1 MPPVHKEA
9 VVVSMMESIF
19 RYLDLPVPIVVDAFK
34 LPNRHGLPTIEGTD
48 EIDTLCAR
56 KRLSEYP

>member
-9 VVVSMMESIF
+9 VVVSMMESI
-19 RYLDLPVPIVVDAFK
+19 LCDLNLPVPIVVDAFK
-34 LPNRHGLPTIEGTD
+34 LPNRHGLPTIEGAD

>member
-1 MPPVHKEA
+1 MSPVYKEA
-9 VVVSMMESIF
+9 IVVSMMEGIF
-19 RYLDLPVPIVVDAFK
+19 RYLDLPVPIVGEAFQ

-48 EIDTLCAR
+48 EVDTLGAR

>member
-9 VVVSMMESIF
+9 VVVSMMEGIF
-19 RYLDLPVPIVVDAFK
+19 CYLDLPVPIVVDAFK

-48 EIDTLCAR
+48 EVDTLRTR

>member
-1 MPPVHKEA
+1 MSPVYEEA
-9 VVVSMMESIF
+9 IVVSMMESI
-19 RYLDLPVPIVVDAFK
+19 LCDLNLPVPVVIDAFK
-34 LPNRHGLPTIEGTD
+34 LPNGHGLPTIEGTD